1 MIHIWVLHSFLSN
14 IDIIIFF
21 WGCSYL
27 DDIVMIQTWS
37 FHLPERPTVIP
48 DGTVLLCSLRV
59 IIMIL
64 ILFGTLMILIMI
76 TMRIMMQVVRRRR
89 RAGLQQQ
96 LSTVAVTMQC
106 QQLTVKTVNSQEAAG
121 QMKKSRLGGADGQ

>member
-21 WGCSYL
+21 WGYYL

-48 DGTVLLCSLRV
+48 DGTVLLCRLRL

-64 ILFGTLMILIMI
+64 NLFGTIMILIMI

-89 RAGLQQQ
+89 GAGLQQQ
-96 LSTVAVTMQC
+96 LSTVAVTMQ
-106 QQLTVKTVNSQEAAG
+106 
-121 QMKKSRLGGADGQ
+121 

>member
-21 WGCSYL
+21 WGYYL

-37 FHLPERPTVIP
+37 FHLPERPTVRP
-48 DGTVLLCSLRV
+48 DGTVLLCTLRV

-96 LSTVAVTMQC
+96 LSTVAVTMQ
-106 QQLTVKTVNSQEAAG
+106 
-121 QMKKSRLGGADGQ
+121 